1 MSSSSSSSSLK
12 KQYYELPEGLESGI
26 SMAYRS
32 TALGVYGAVLRF
44 VGMPLEK
51 VALYMNSA
59 QVSGQNQLAQA
70 CRLTVQ
76 DGWMAPYRVVG
87 PASITAWF
95 LQYSVMGFVFQMC
108 DEALSSSL
116 GVTRMPYGPQLME
129 APQHT
134 PHHHIHHTNNNNE
147 APVDPSL
154 TAKTHFKNIMAPVLA
169 GSIESVVA
177 NRAEVQRYYG
187 RQSFAVMES
196 RLTWNALRKACGPAF
211 GANASRNCI
220 MSATSFVYTPT
231 LYRNWFPQESK
242 NPTSLFWFGLG
253 MNVFVGNTVAIT
265 QQALWGRALDHAMV
279 TNGGVT
285 TYRDINYRQVIQE
298 GLKKEGVAAFYT
310 LPKWSTRVLMN
321 APVQGTLP
329 WFYNEIL
336 PIAEPALLDWV
347 RAVYVAAGQAAD
359 LEVEAVQQSIEQ
371 IKEMDQTVMTSL
383 TTAEDKP

>member
-1 MSSSSSSSSLK
+1 
-12 KQYYELPEGLESGI
+12 
-26 SMAYRS
+26 
-32 TALGVYGAVLRF
+32 
-44 VGMPLEK
+44 
-51 VALYMNSA
+51 
-59 QVSGQNQLAQA
+59 
-70 CRLTVQ
+70 
-76 DGWMAPYRVVG
+76 MAPYRVVG
-87 PASITAWF
+87 PASIAAWF
-95 LQYSVMGFVFQMC
+95 LQYSVMGFVFQIC

-129 APQHT
+129 APQH
-134 PHHHIHHTNNNNE
+134 IHHTNNE
-147 APVDPSL
+147 APVDPFL
-154 TAKTHFKNIMAPVLA
+154 TAKTHFKNIMVSVLA
-169 GSIESVVA
+169 GVIESVLA

-187 RQSFAVMES
+187 RQSFALMES
-196 RLTWNALRKACGPAF
+196 RLTWNVLRKAFGPAF
-211 GANASRNCI
+211 IANASRNCI

-265 QQALWGRALDHAMV
+265 QQALWGRALDQAMV
-279 TNGGVT
+279 TNGGGVT
-285 TYRDINYRQVIQE
+285 TYRDINYRQVIQD

-310 LPKWSTRVLMN
+310 VPKWATRVLMN
-321 APVQGTLP
+321 APVQGTSS

-336 PIAEPALLDWV
+336 PMSEPAFLDWV
-347 RAVYVAAGQAAD
+347 RGAYVAAGQAAD